1 MKSNKICSKLR
12 KGANF
17 AAANLPLRPQKTTMT
32 DFQISSL
39 SLINSQR
46 KIAQEK
52 VKMKLNSL
60 AGNLKR
66 KEHQGKEE
74 RRR

>member
-1 MKSNKICSKLR
+1 MFKETPEMRVEAFTAIVMKTV
-12 KGANF
+12 
-17 AAANLPLRPQKTTMT
+17 QVH
-32 DFQISSL
+32 FQISSF